1 MVLIY
6 TTKKIYNYLFPP
18 DSESSH
24 ELTDKSSSSQTAS
37 SSPKPPSSE
46 KPCRHGITPRCDA
59 CRAARRAQL
68 TYRWKIILGLF
79 LPFTSSALDVTII
92 ASALPW
98 IAADFGQVA
107 QLNWIISAFNLTS
120 AAFIPF
126 WGQIADIFGRH
137 TTIQV
142 AMVLM
147 ILGSALC
154 TAAPTG
160 AFPVLLLGRGIQGFG
175 SAGMDI
181 TVRAIVADKVS
192 LSEDA
197 KNWSIFTFVGGVS
210 YSIGPVIG
218 GYLTSADWRWCFGIN
233 LPVGVAA
240 MIVVFF
246 VLRKELL
253 GPQPLPQLQETAETG
268 RRTTFKHRLRTIDVG
283 GQILS
288 LLGFA
293 LIILAFT
300 WAGAT
305 YAWNTAAV
313 LVPLIAGVLIIAAFL
328 WWEYQMAPGNMLAQ
342 KFKQQRA
349 MIPWKVLI
357 NRDIGLLFYT
367 SFATGMAMYSVMY
380 FCNFYFTMVKQFD
393 ADEAGVQLLYFI
405 PGLGVGVYSA
415 AYMCNRYPGQT
426 WHPIFF
432 GSIIQ
437 ALGIGLLAW
446 ACWIEHNPTVYGMMA
461 LSGVGV
467 GMRRMPVPLHGMGYF
482 PKRIAAVIS
491 LVEVSFPLGGTLGL
505 TIMTTVFNNVAGI
518 GGDGGDFTTL
528 KHMDS
533 KELATIVHDAKRGIV
548 MAYISIFPF
557 MVLCVVAAAMLGNVY
572 IAKTKEGED
581 EQENKIYPGIFF
593 WAWIRGKGDSMAE
606 NPEKF
611 MTTRQEVVGESVLPQ
626 TEARDPSAQTGEED
640 VQLSRR

>member
-6 TTKKIYNYLFPP
+6 TTRKIYKHFFPP
-18 DSESSH
+18 DSDPSH
-24 ELTDKSSSSQTAS
+24 ELADKSSTSQTPSSQVSAT
-37 SSPKPPSSE
+37 SPKTPNSSE
-46 KPCRHGITPRCDA
+46 KPCRHGITPRCET
-59 CRAARRAQL
+59 CVTARRAQL
-68 TYRWKIILGLF
+68 IYRWKIILGLF
-79 LPFTSSALDVTII
+79 LPFTASALDVTII

-126 WGQIADIFGRH
+126 WGQMADIFGRH

-142 AMVLM
+142 AMLVM
-147 ILGSALC
+147 IVGSALC

-160 AFPVLLLGRGIQGFG
+160 AFPVLLLGRAIQGLG

-192 LSEDA
+192 LGEDA
-197 KNWSIFTFVGGVS
+197 KNWSIFTFIGGVS

-218 GYLTSADWRWCFGIN
+218 GYLTSSDWRWCFGIN
-233 LPVGVAA
+233 LPVGVAG
-240 MIVVFF
+240 MVVVFV

-253 GPQPLPQLQETAETG
+253 GPQPIPQLQETAETG
-268 RRTTFKHRLRTIDVG
+268 RRTTFMHRLRTIDIG
-283 GQILS
+283 GQVLS

-293 LIILAFT
+293 LFILSFT

-305 YAWNTAAV
+305 YDWNSPAV
-313 LVPLIAGVLIIAAFL
+313 LVPLIAGVFIIAAFL
-328 WWEYQMAPGNMLAQ
+328 WWEHQMVRGNTLAQ
-342 KFKQQRA
+342 RFKQQRA
-349 MIPWKVLI
+349 MIPWEVLV

-393 ADEAGVQLLYFI
+393 ADKAGVQLLYFI
-405 PGLGVGVYSA
+405 PGLGVGVYA
-415 AYMCNRYPGQT
+415 AMFMCNVYPGQT

-446 ACWIEHNPTVYGMMA
+446 ACWIEHDATVYGMMA

-505 TIMTTVFNNVAGI
+505 TVMTTVFNNVAGI
-518 GGDGGDFTTL
+518 ETSGGDFMTL
-528 KHMDS
+528 RQMDANQ
-533 KELATIVHDAKRGIV
+533 LAATPRDAKKGIV

-557 MVLCVVAAAMLGNVY
+557 MVLCVIAAAMLGNVY

-593 WAWIRGKGDSMAE
+593 WAWVRGKGNSMAE

-611 MTTRQEVVGESVLPQ
+611 TTTRQDAIEGSVLPQ
-626 TEARDPSAQTGEED
+626 VEPKDAGDELP
-640 VQLSRR
+640 RR